1 MTYGQ
6 IIDKMNNK
14 KFYSESFG
22 EEVVTVTGVQVVGQS
37 GLLNL
42 LNSKQDVIDLYN
54 DYKKAIA

>member
-22 EEVVTVTGVQVVGQS
+22 EEVVTVSGVQVVGQS

-42 LNSKQDVIDLYN
+42 LNSV
-54 DYKKAIA
+54 A